1 MSRFVNQW
9 ASLWSTL
16 VISEQFLREEGPK
29 YQYLKAFSLDCRL
42 SPGEPSVLC
51 LEHELAHTEWW
62 LGPNRTV
69 PLTSS
74 PLCSGNSCLQRT
86 ILPLTG
92 TPALESPPEF
102 SGHHLY
108 SYLLGEEEVQC
119 SQGVA
124 GLAVACAACV
134 GLPRPPA
141 PCFLLDAP
149 PLLLAPPGTRSC

>member
-1 MSRFVNQW
+1 MGFSVEYSCNKLTVFEGR
-9 ASLWSTL
+9 
-16 VISEQFLREEGPK
+16 GPK
-29 YQYLKAFSLDCRL
+29 IPVSESLLSRLSL
-42 SPGEPSVLC
+42 SPGERSVLC
-51 LEHELAHTEWW
+51 LEHELAHIEWW

-74 PLCSGNSCLQRT
+74 PLCSGNSCLQCT

-102 SGHHLY
+102 SGRHLY
-108 SYLLGEEEVQC
+108 SYLLGEEEMQC

-134 GLPRPPA
+134 GLPHPPA
-141 PCFLLDAP
+141 PRFLLDAP